1 MFLGSVRAGERNAKL
16 MSLVS
21 SAHRQ
26 DLDVEKYL
34 ENVIRSILSG
44 STDYESML
52 PDNWRQSN
60 PDAIRVYR
68 QEERRDKADRSRF
81 LAAKRRQILETP

>member
-1 MFLGSVRAGERNAKL
+1 MRAGERNAKL

-26 DLDVEKYL
+26 DLDVQLYL
-34 ENVIRSILSG
+34 EDIVRSILSG

-52 PDNWRQSN
+52 PDNWRQSH
-60 PDAIRVYR
+60 PSAIRTYR
-68 QEERRDKADRSRF
+68 QEERRDRADRSRY
-81 LAAKRRQILETP
+81 LAAKRRQLLETP